1 MGTAAGIPYPL
12 TAEDIGALKQ
22 QVWELIRQLFEE
34 RIGGLEIG
42 DVFTDA
48 GGMLVL
54 NLAALSGLDSSG
66 NALSIDL
73 DGTSLQITANGLKV
87 GQSAHISDPT
97 GGTTIDA
104 QCRATVQLIL
114 DLLEARGLMAV

>member
-1 MGTAAGIPYPL
+1 MGTAAGVPFPL
-12 TAEDIGALKQ
+12 TAEDIGELKK

-48 GGMLVL
+48 GGVLVL
-54 NLAALSGLDSSG
+54 NLSALSGLDNSG
-66 NALSIDL
+66 NALGIDL
-73 DGTSLQITANGLKV
+73 DGTSLQISTSGLKV

-97 GGTTIDA
+97 GGAVVDA
-104 QCRATVQLIL
+104 ECRATVQLIL
-114 DLLEARGLMAV
+114 DLLEARGLMAA